1 MDEQASSG
9 EEQAAE
15 KGAHAQPPSGDSR
28 YQYDAN
34 PEAEPSTP
42 YEEPGAFDDI
52 KKWAGD
58 LFGQASEVIMR
69 PAEFFSGLPSEGG
82 LGSATV
88 FAIAMGAVAG
98 ILGFVLRVLGPF
110 SAILTTPFAA
120 FASTVVGTLAVH
132 VLAVL
137 AGGKGALEGS
147 YRLAAYMTAFLPLL
161 IVAQVLP
168 YLHIAVAGYAVYAL
182 ILGVVPVHGIEER
195 RAWSVFGP
203 AGAALL
209 LLSILSTSAIDELR
223 DLRAQQRR
231 ATERLERRIEQLRQ
245 GAAE

>member
-1 MDEQASSG
+1 MDEQPSPG
-9 EEQAAE
+9 EERAAE
-15 KGAHAQPPSGDSR
+15 KGVPIEPPSGDSR
-28 YQYDAN
+28 YQNDAS
-34 PEAEPSTP
+34 PEPEPA
-42 YEEPGAFDDI
+42 YEGPGAFDDI

-69 PAEFFSGLPSEGG
+69 PGEFFSGLPSEGG
-82 LGSATV
+82 LGAATV

-98 ILGFVLRVLGPF
+98 FLGFVLRVLGPF
-110 SAILTTPFAA
+110 SAIFTTPFAA
-120 FASTVVGTLAVH
+120 FAGTVVGALAIH

-137 AGGKGALEGS
+137 AGGKGALDGS
-147 YRLAAYMTAFLPLL
+147 YRLAAYMMAFLPL
-161 IVAQVLP
+161 VVVSQVLP

-245 GAAE
+245 SGAE